1 GLVVD
6 GLGYEAIVRKRLG
19 DDRDI
24 DLALAQ
30 ELEQLDGEV
39 LLQQQGHL
47 RRARDDLGHQSWP
60 EIRAYGVDDPHPQG
74 TGEWVLALGR
84 DLADRVR
91 LFEHPLRL
99 LDDLHADRGH
109 RDFGAAALE
118 ELDPELFLELLDGHR
133 QRRLADETGL
143 RGAAEVALA
152 RDRYDVLELCQR
164 HGRSMIARRRN
175 PVAGRPD
182 VLRPGAPA

>member
-1 GLVVD
+1 
-6 GLGYEAIVRKRLG
+6 
-19 DDRDI
+19 
-24 DLALAQ
+24 
-30 ELEQLDGEV
+30 
-39 LLQQQGHL
+39 
-47 RRARDDLGHQSWP
+47 
-60 EIRAYGVDDPHPQG
+60 
-74 TGEWVLALGR
+74 EWVLALGR

-175 PVAGRPD
+175 PVAGCRD
-182 VLRPGAPA
+182 ALRPGAPASSGSRAVQARRKSSRPPYQRSSSTSTRRPVPAPFGPASSRATSTRAASRSRSA